1 MKNAADTGGRMGD
14 IMDYEYCNGYTHTIK
29 RGDTLYALSRR
40 YQVPLELLL
49 RANPY
54 VDVYNLQ
61 PGDTLC
67 IPVKKA
73 EGCRFCLDSFIQNGR
88 MADALE
94 ESSTETVREQM
105 TASEQ
110 DSSDMS
116 IDNVDT
122 TVTTSAE
129 ETLGAQ
135 SGWEGMD
142 DAPARSAVNKQRQCK
157 LVTERGETMASL
169 LEKAGM
175 SLEDFVEKNTW
186 DTVALLPGV
195 AYKK

>member
-1 MKNAADTGGRMGD
+1 MN
-14 IMDYEYCNGYTHTIK
+14 YEYCNGYTHTIK

-61 PGDTLC
+61 PGESLC

-73 EGCRFCLDSFIQNGR
+73 EGCRFCLDNFIKDGR
-88 MADALE
+88 MADMPE
-94 ESSTETVREQM
+94 ESSSENV
-105 TASEQ
+105 SEQ
-110 DSSDMS
+110 VTFSEQESSTPSM
-116 IDNVDT
+116 DNMDT
-122 TVTTSAE
+122 TVTMSQE
-129 ETLGAQ
+129 QTLGAQ
-135 SGWEGMD
+135 SGWDAMD
-142 DAPARSAVNKQRQCK
+142 NAPARSAVNKQRQCK

-169 LEKAGM
+169 LEKADM
-175 SLEDFVEKNTW
+175 SLEDFLEKNTW